1 MMRRVRAWMLRVRDL
16 FGGRPAEADFNA
28 ELESHLQLHIDDNLR
43 AGMSPAEARRH
54 ASITLGGI
62 EGVREAHRDRRRLPL
77 IDVLR
82 RDVRF
87 ASRQLRRS
95 PGFAA
100 AAILVLALGMASTV
114 TILAFVD
121 AALLRPLPYQQP
133 TRLVDVTESVKQIPR
148 DNLSYQDYLDWKR
161 MNTVFAAFDAYT
173 GSGFMMNTPSGARP
187 VTAVRVT
194 AGFFRTLGITPAIG
208 RDFRDEEG
216 QPGAAETVVLSHVAW
231 QKYFGGQASILGQT
245 ITLDSAPHQVIGI
258 LPPQFEFAPAGTA
271 EMWTPITTPRG
282 CEQRRSCHNL
292 YGVARLKDGVSIEA
306 ARAELVGIAARLE
319 QQYPDS
325 NRGQG
330 AVVAPLSEV
339 AAGNVRP
346 ALLLLLGGVVLLQVI
361 ACLNVS
367 SLLLVR
373 TDSRQRE
380 LAVRRAIGAS
390 RSRLAAQ
397 FTVEALVLVISG
409 TALGL
414 VAAWFVVPALVHLI
428 PADLINRMPYLQSM
442 DVSGRLIAGVAGIVT
457 LSTLVLAVTPLVRLS
472 RSDAIFSLAE
482 GSRGSSGRTWR
493 RLGARLVV
501 VELIIAVVL
510 LVGAG
515 LLGRSAYR
523 LMHAELGFEP
533 TGLASIRLAAF
544 GPRFEGHAAA
554 VGLSR
559 TIAEQVG
566 RIPGVTAVGHTSVR
580 PVSFNGNTTWIRIVG
595 QPFNGEHNE
604 VNYRQVSASY
614 FETLKVQQIRGRRF
628 ADADD
633 AAHPRVV
640 MINQALQRRYFPN
653 EDPIGQRIG
662 NTGLTPDSIVEV
674 VGVVADLRE
683 GGLDDEI
690 WPAVYYPFNQ
700 DSDTSMALI
709 VRTAVPPA
717 SILPALDSIIRGID
731 PNIGTMSPTT
741 IEDYIDASP
750 SAYMHRSTA
759 WLVAAFAGAA
769 WALGVIGLY
778 GVLAY
783 LVSQRTREI
792 GVRLALGAERHTV
805 AGMVVREAGKLAVA
819 GVGVGMLLAVGIA
832 TLMRALLF
840 STAPWDAPTLAV
852 VAVVLVCSALAASYV
867 PARRAAAVNPIDALR
882 AE

>member
-1 MMRRVRAWMLRVRDL
+1 MRRLRAWLLRVLGL
-16 FGGRPAEADFNA
+16 FTGRPADADFDA
-28 ELESHLQLHIDDNLR
+28 ELESHLQLHVDDNLR
-43 AGMSPAEARRH
+43 AGMPPAEARRQ
-54 ASITLGGI
+54 AMLTLGGI

-77 IDVLR
+77 VDMLV

-87 ASRQLRRS
+87 ALRQLRNS
-95 PGFAA
+95 AGFAV
-100 AAILVLALGMASTV
+100 AAIVVLALGMASTV

-121 AALLRPLPYQQP
+121 AALLRPLPYP
-133 TRLVDVTESVKQIPR
+133 EPGRLVDVTEKVSQIPR
-148 DNLSYQDYLDWKR
+148 ANLSYLDYLDWKR
-161 MNTVFAAFDAYT
+161 MSTVFAAFDAYN
-173 GSGFMMNTPSGARP
+173 GSGYMLSTPSGARP
-187 VTAVRVT
+187 VSAVRVT
-194 AGFFRTLGITPAIG
+194 AGFFRTLGVLPAIG
-208 RDFRDEEG
+208 RDFRDDEA
-216 QPGAAETVVLSHVAW
+216 QPGAAPTVVLSHAAW
-231 QKYFGGQASILGQT
+231 QKYFGGVASFVGQS
-245 ITLDSAPHQVIGI
+245 ITLDSTSHRVIGI
-258 LPPQFEFAPAGTA
+258 LPAQFEFAPADRA
-271 EMWTPITTPRG
+271 EMWTAIATPNG
-282 CEQRRSCHNL
+282 CEKRRACHNL
-292 YGVARLKDGVSIEA
+292 SGIARLKDGVPIEA
-306 ARAELVGIAARLE
+306 ARAEIIGIAARLE

-330 AVVAPLSEV
+330 AVVTPLAEV
-339 AAGNVRP
+339 AVGNVRST
-346 ALLLLLGGVVLLQVI
+346 LLLLLGGVALLQVI

-390 RSRLAAQ
+390 RGRLAAQ
-397 FTVEALVLVISG
+397 FTVEALVLVIIGAS
-409 TALGL
+409 LGL
-414 VAAWFVVPALVHLI
+414 AAASLAVPALVHLI
-428 PADLINRMPYLQSM
+428 PEDLMDRMPYLQSIG
-442 DVSGRLIAGVAGIVT
+442 VSRRLVAGVAGIGM
-457 LSTLVLAVTPLVRLS
+457 LSTLVLALTPLVRLS
-472 RSDAIFSLAE
+472 GSNAMVGLVE

-501 VELIIAVVL
+501 FELVIAVVL

-523 LMHAELGFEP
+523 LMHADLAFEP
-533 TGLASIRLAAF
+533 SGLASIRIAAF
-544 GPRFEGHAAA
+544 GPRFDGDKAG
-554 VGLSR
+554 VTLSR
-559 TIAEQVG
+559 TLTERVL

-595 QPFNGEHNE
+595 RPFHGEHNE

-614 FETLKVQQIRGRRF
+614 FDTLKVRQIRGRRF

-640 MINQALQRRYFPN
+640 IINQALQRRYFPG
-653 EDPIGQRIG
+653 EDPVGQRLG
-662 NTGLTPDSIVEV
+662 DTNLTPESLVAI

-683 GGLDDEI
+683 GGLDDDV

-700 DSDTSMALI
+700 APDTSMALV

-717 SILPALDSIIRGID
+717 SILPTLDATIRGID
-731 PNIGTMSPTT
+731 PNIGTMNPTT
-741 IEDYIDASP
+741 IQAHIDASP

-769 WALGVIGLY
+769 WVLGVIGLY
-778 GVLAY
+778 GMLAY

-805 AGMVVREAGKLAVA
+805 AGMVVREAGKLALA
-819 GVGVGMLLAVGIA
+819 GVGVGMVLAVGVA
-832 TLMRALLF
+832 TLMRTLLF
-840 STAPWDAPTLAV
+840 STAPWDALTLMV
-852 VAVVLVCSALAASYV
+852 VAAVLACSALAASYV